1 MSGHSKWSTIKHK
14 KAANDAKKGKAF
26 SKVSAQLTHA
36 ARQGGGDAEMN
47 PTLRMY
53 IDKAKEVGFPIDNIE
68 KAIRKG
74 TGESGDGITFEEA
87 TYEGFGPCGVSLIV
101 DTLTDNKNRTVSE
114 IRKLFEEIGG
124 SMGESGSVAWNFE
137 TKGYLV
143 VLAGH
148 MEKAEKFGAED
159 IFVEDDMEEVMMA
172 IMDMEGVLDISDFDL
187 DGKKALEIY
196 TEYNML
202 AAVRDEISKLGY
214 VLKDASLIK
223 EAKMEKELSIG
234 DLEKVENAIERVE
247 EHNDVQEVWSDIKSD

>member
-26 SKVSAQLTHA
+26 SKVSTQLTHA
-36 ARQGGGDAEMN
+36 ARQGGGDPDMN

-53 IDKAKEVGFPIDNIE
+53 IDKAKEVGFPVDSVD

-114 IRKLFEEIGG
+114 LRKMFEEIGG
-124 SMGESGSVAWNFE
+124 SMGESGSVSWNFDV
-137 TKGYLV
+137 KGLVV

-148 MEKAEKFGAED
+148 MEKAEKFGADD
-159 IFVEDDMEEVMMA
+159 IFVEDDLEEMMMS
-172 IMDMEGVLDISDFDL
+172 IMDMDGVMDMEEIDL
-187 DGKKALEIY
+187 DGKKGLEVY
-196 TEYNML
+196 TDYSKL
-202 AAVRDEISKLGY
+202 ASVRDAVSKLNY
-214 VLKDASLIK
+214 VLKEATLIK
-223 EAKMEKELSIG
+223 EAKMPKDLSPEE
-234 DLEKVENAIERVE
+234 LEKVQGAIEKLE
-247 EHNDVQEVWSDIKSD
+247 EHNDVQDVWSDIKES